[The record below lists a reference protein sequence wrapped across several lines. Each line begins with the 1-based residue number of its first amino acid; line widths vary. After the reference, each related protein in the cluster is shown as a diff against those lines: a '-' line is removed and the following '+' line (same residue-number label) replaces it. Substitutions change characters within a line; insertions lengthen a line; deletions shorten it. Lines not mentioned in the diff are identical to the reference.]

1 MCCCWLHLSQ
11 YRTCNR
17 NNCVA
22 ADCTYHNI
30 GRVGQN
36 RLYTPYMTVYLAIS
50 LPKKPCMHRIFMVQ
64 ANPRYRLRVR
74 LLRRGYSRKYQENF
88 HMPSAEQL
96 PQRALGMDRH
106 LAHRGG
112 SGSGAIR
119 AFRVSVCLAR
129 ALFSCNENSCN
140 ENSCNEN
147 RALFSCN
154 ENRALFSC
162 NENSCNE
169 NSCNEDSCNE
179 NSCNEDS
186 CNEDSCNEDS
196 CNENSCNENSCNED
210 SCNEDSC
217 NENSCNENNRN
228 ENSCNEDSCN
238 ENSCNENRALFIC
251 NENSTHTDVC
261 TVLYAANL
269 PAYIVINC
277 VCTYGPGHP
286 SDECNCF
293 VAARAVTDEVCKKT
307 EVGDGAA
314 WKKVPVS
321 FIQSPSCK

>member
-186 CNEDSCNEDS
+186 CNEDSCNE
-196 CNENSCNENSCNED
+196 
-210 SCNEDSC
+210 
-217 NENSCNENNRN
+217 NSCNENNRN

>member
-140 ENSCNEN
+140 ENSCNE
-147 RALFSCN
+147 
-154 ENRALFSC
+154 
-162 NENSCNE
+162 
-169 NSCNEDSCNE
+169 
-179 NSCNEDS
+179 
-186 CNEDSCNEDS
+186 
-196 CNENSCNENSCNED
+196 
-210 SCNEDSC
+210 
-217 NENSCNENNRN
+217 
-228 ENSCNEDSCN
+228 DSCN

>member
-129 ALFSCNENSCN
+129 ALFS
-140 ENSCNEN
+140 
-147 RALFSCN
+147 
-154 ENRALFSC
+154 
-162 NENSCNE
+162 
-169 NSCNEDSCNE
+169 
-179 NSCNEDS
+179 
-186 CNEDSCNEDS
+186 
-196 CNENSCNENSCNED
+196 
-210 SCNEDSC
+210 
-217 NENSCNENNRN
+217 RN

>member
-196 CNENSCNENSCNED
+196 CNENSCNEN
-210 SCNEDSC
+210 
-217 NENSCNENNRN
+217 NRN